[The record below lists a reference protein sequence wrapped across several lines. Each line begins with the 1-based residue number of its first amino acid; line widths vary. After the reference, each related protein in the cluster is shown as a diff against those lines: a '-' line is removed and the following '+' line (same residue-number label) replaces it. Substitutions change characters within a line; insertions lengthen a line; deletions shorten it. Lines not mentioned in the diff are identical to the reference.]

1 MRKISFAEKNSLVI
15 RHKNKK
21 FFFKDLELFNKH
33 FPSHTLINELARANE
48 FSYDRLDGQM
58 LYELLSVVEMK
69 EILENRTEKEQEE
82 LPEPTEVKTLDDVKT
97 LLIEQLGLTE
107 EDIEQI
113 GEDYL
118 QFLTP
123 KDEEEIIAA
132 VKKLIALRSINDNEE
147 GTGNDTLN
155 DDTGSYIPGEGSDQ
169 DEKKDGL
176 TETPSGDSLQEVQRD
191 NVKVF
196 QQRIANAKTIGV
208 VEAILKEDREGG
220 ERVTVQRAG
229 QTRIDALKTLP
240 EETDD
245 KKKD

>member
-33 FPSHTLINELARANE
+33 FPSHALINELARANE

-69 EILENRTEKEQEE
+69 EILENRKEKEKE
-82 LPEPTEVKTLDDVKT
+82 LQPEPPKVKTLDDVKA

-107 EDIEQI
+107 ENIEEI

-118 QFLTP
+118 LFLAA
-123 KDEEEIIAA
+123 KEDEEIIAA
-132 VKKLIALRSINDNEE
+132 IQKLITLRPVKDDDEE
-147 GTGNDTLN
+147 TESET
-155 DDTGSYIPGEGSDQ
+155 PGEGTPN
-169 DEKKDGL
+169 DGDNNS
-176 TETPSGDSLQEVQRD
+176 ENKPDIKSLIDGGYTDVIVQPVERG

-196 QQRIANAKTIGV
+196 QQRI
-208 VEAILKEDREGG
+208 VEAGTIEAVEIILKEDREGG
-220 ERVTVQRAG
+220 ERSTVQQAG
-229 QTRIDALKTLP
+229 QKRIEAIKAST
-240 EETDD
+240 EETNG

>member
-21 FFFKDLELFNKH
+21 FFFKDLELFNKY
-33 FPSHTLINELARANE
+33 FPSHALTNELARANE

-69 EILENRTEKEQEE
+69 EILENRTEKEQVK
-82 LPEPTEVKTLDDVKT
+82 LPESTGAKTLDDVKT

-118 QFLTP
+118 QFLTV
-123 KDEEEIIAA
+123 KDEEGIIVA
-132 VKKLIALRSINDNEE
+132 VKKLITHRPINDNED
-147 GTGNDTLN
+147 GTGSDNLN
-155 DDTGSYIPGEGSDQ
+155 EGTGSYIPGEGSDQ
-169 DEKKDGL
+169 GEKKDGL
-176 TETPSGDSLQEVQRD
+176 TETPSGESLQEVQRD

-208 VEAILKEDREGG
+208 VEAILKEDKEGG

-229 QTRIDALKTLP
+229 QSRIDVLKSLP
-240 EETDD
+240 EETDS